1 MGPLSGLRGFRT
13 RLSGTVIHIAC
24 AFHGNRRAVTAIE
37 YALIAGV
44 IVTAIVG
51 SLLSGLAPNLTNTFN
66 AVSSK
71 L

>member
-1 MGPLSGLRGFRT
+1 MGSLR
-13 RLSGTVIHIAC
+13 RLNNRLFGMSVAVIC
-24 AFHGNRRAVTAIE
+24 AIQADRRAVTAIE